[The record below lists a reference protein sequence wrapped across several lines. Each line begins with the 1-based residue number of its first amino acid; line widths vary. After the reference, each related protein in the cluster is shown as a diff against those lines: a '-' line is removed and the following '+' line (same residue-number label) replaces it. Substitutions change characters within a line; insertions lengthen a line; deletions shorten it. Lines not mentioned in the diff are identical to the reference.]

1 MRIGIVGLGRMGLNM
16 AERMLKQ
23 GQEVVAYNRSQD
35 KVRDLATRGAIPS
48 ASTAELVAQLPAPRV
63 VWLMLPAGE
72 PTEQH
77 MFNPEYGVVNLLSP
91 NDIIVDGANSFF
103 KDTQRRAPLITEHG
117 IRFLD
122 AKVSGGI
129 VAKDFGYPVMMGG
142 DQSAY
147 DDLKPALDALC
158 LPSGAHGL
166 FGPHGAGHF
175 VGMVHNAIEYG
186 MMQALGE
193 GFELL
198 AEGPYEN
205 FDLAKIANLWN
216 HGSIVDSFLMR
227 MAEQAFSED
236 QKLSAIADYVDDT
249 GEGRWAIQTAIENDV
264 PFSVITQSL
273 FTRIGS
279 REESSFQ
286 QKVLAALRLKFGGHA
301 VRPAGD

>member
-35 KVRDLATRGAIPS
+35 KVRELATKGAIPA
-48 ASTAELVAQLPAPRV
+48 ASTAELVSQLQAPRV
-63 VWLMLPAGE
+63 VWLMLPAGD

-77 MFNPEYGVVNLLSP
+77 LFNDDYGVVNLLSRD
-91 NDIIVDGANSFF
+91 DIIVDGANSFF
-103 KDTQRRAPLITEHG
+103 KDTQRRAPRITERG

-158 LPSGAHGL
+158 LPTGAHGL

-186 MMQALGE
+186 MMQAMGE

-198 AEGPYEN
+198 ARGPYEN

-249 GEGRWAIQTAIENDV
+249 GEGRWSIQTAIENDI

-279 REESSFQ
+279 RQESSFQ
-286 QKVLAALRLKFGGHA
+286 AKVLAALRLKFGGHA
-301 VRPAGD
+301 VKAAGG

>member
-1 MRIGIVGLGRMGLNM
+1 
-16 AERMLKQ
+16 
-23 GQEVVAYNRSQD
+23 
-35 KVRDLATRGAIPS
+35 
-48 ASTAELVAQLPAPRV
+48 
-63 VWLMLPAGE
+63 
-72 PTEQH
+72 
-77 MFNPEYGVVNLLSP
+77 
-91 NDIIVDGANSFF
+91 
-103 KDTQRRAPLITEHG
+103 
-117 IRFLD
+117 
-122 AKVSGGI
+122 
-129 VAKDFGYPVMMGG
+129 
-142 DQSAY
+142 
-147 DDLKPALDALC
+147 
-158 LPSGAHGL
+158 
-166 FGPHGAGHF
+166 
-175 VGMVHNAIEYG
+175 MVHNGIEYG

-205 FDLAKIANLWN
+205 FDLARIANLWN

-273 FTRIGS
+273 FTRIAS

-286 QKVLAALRLKFGGHA
+286 LKVLAALRLKFGGHA